1 MVNPA
6 LAFTKAD
13 KLTMD
18 EARLLAALLIM
29 GESSY
34 RGVKLMHTPGRENP
48 LADFLS
54 RMNYDQ
60 NCPIFNK
67 M

>member
-34 RGVKLMHTPGRENP
+34 RGV
-48 LADFLS
+48 
-54 RMNYDQ
+54 
-60 NCPIFNK
+60 
-67 M
+67 